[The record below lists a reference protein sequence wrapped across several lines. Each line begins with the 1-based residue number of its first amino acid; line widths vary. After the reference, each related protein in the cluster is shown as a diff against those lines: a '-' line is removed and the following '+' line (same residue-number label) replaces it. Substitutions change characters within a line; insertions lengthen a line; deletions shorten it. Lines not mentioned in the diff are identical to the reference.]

1 MLNTIHYSKFHTLC
15 LHKHMA
21 QYWAKFMFVKQF
33 PKALSHLP
41 YGWRDKSIF
50 GVAHY
55 VVVHSKIGLKNVK
68 ICWFDSGKWFWLS
81 IFPRFVVAGG
91 ICSNADQKIR
101 SGLESGLKMV
111 GSFNVFLKILTE
123 KVECFLKLM
132 DFDP

>member
-1 MLNTIHYSKFHTLC
+1 
-15 LHKHMA
+15 
-21 QYWAKFMFVKQF
+21 
-33 PKALSHLP
+33 
-41 YGWRDKSIF
+41 
-50 GVAHY
+50 

>member
-1 MLNTIHYSKFHTLC
+1 
-15 LHKHMA
+15 
-21 QYWAKFMFVKQF
+21 
-33 PKALSHLP
+33 
-41 YGWRDKSIF
+41 
-50 GVAHY
+50 
-55 VVVHSKIGLKNVK
+55 
-68 ICWFDSGKWFWLS
+68 
-81 IFPRFVVAGG
+81 VVAGG